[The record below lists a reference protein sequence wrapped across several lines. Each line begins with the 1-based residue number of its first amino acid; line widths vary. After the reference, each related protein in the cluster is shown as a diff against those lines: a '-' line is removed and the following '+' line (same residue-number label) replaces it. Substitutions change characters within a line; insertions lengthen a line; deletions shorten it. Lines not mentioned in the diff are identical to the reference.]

1 RRTVGAPL
9 CGRRAAPPG
18 SPRRGLCAVGWNVG
32 APRRSRCDAG
42 LPPRTASRSRSLRLI
57 VRELTLIVLAG
68 SCQRPASG
76 AGTAHLA
83 AHPHSA
89 PHSATDGRAGPTVRS
104 VSPRARRGRDVGPCP
119 PSRVDVVVIGVS
131 TGGPGALM

>member
-1 RRTVGAPL
+1 MLQNRIGVGLRLIRNEFGDSISVIIRRAQPLFRELIWTRVIPDNSRYCTPPCTRRTVGAPL

-57 VRELTLIVLAG
+57 VRELTLI
-68 SCQRPASG
+68 
-76 AGTAHLA
+76 
-83 AHPHSA
+83 
-89 PHSATDGRAGPTVRS
+89 
-104 VSPRARRGRDVGPCP
+104 
-119 PSRVDVVVIGVS
+119 
-131 TGGPGALM
+131 